1 MSMKTKAFSKTHLAA
16 GISLALGISSMMPAM
31 AQTAV
36 TEADREFADTLEEV
50 QVLGIR
56 GSLKRAMD
64 IKRDSNGVVDA
75 ISAEDIGKMPDSN
88 LAESLQ
94 RITGVSIN
102 RTNGEGQEITV
113 RGLGPNFNLV
123 TLNGRQM
130 PASGLEADAVNS
142 SRSYDFSNIASE
154 GISGVDVYKTSR
166 ADIATGGM
174 GATVNVRT
182 TRPLDDPG
190 FKFTIGGKAVYDQS
204 SADPELTPE
213 ISGLFSQTFADDT
226 FGVALSLSRQE
237 RQGGYRKASVPNG
250 WHTQSTQQANGW
262 FAGVNT
268 DSSEM
273 TDQDHILRPQNIEYN
288 FTEFERD
295 RTNGQLTLQYA
306 PSDSITATLDYTYS
320 EQEIAETN
328 NTLNVW
334 FWEGEGL
341 DDVNTE
347 WALGGAN
354 NAGGNVYFPVVFNH
368 FGGDDTV
375 FGVGDF
381 AQVNENKSLGLNVEW
396 VVNDRLVLEFDY
408 HDSDASSRADSP
420 YGNSSVIQIAEYG
433 SRAGAVVDFGQD
445 FAALGL
451 RSAAGGFLTA
461 GDFDASNLQPTGSSL
476 RNSEF
481 VNDIEQIQ
489 FKGSFEV
496 NQANITSIDF
506 GVGHMTNS
514 IHRGLMVAQRDNWS
528 AANGDPSELRDEV
541 FTALSLQ
548 SDFDNANS
556 TGQLANGAGTFD
568 MFDQYFGFTFA
579 DNAAD
584 VVASQAPA
592 NSANE
597 VNASVWPCADSFCVN
612 NQWTTDQSTEEVS
625 TSAYVQ
631 VNFESELDF
640 GILRASLGLRYEETE
655 VESSAVVPAYTG
667 IDWVADNEFSLI
679 DSGASTSSLYEADY
693 DYVLP
698 NLDVSLEL
706 NNDIVLR
713 ASFSESIA
721 RPNYNDISGG
731 VAIGTLRNLE
741 GDAQRGD
748 PTLLPHEST
757 NFDLSVEW
765 YFGEA
770 SYVALGYFQKEV
782 KNFVGVSTTSENL
795 FGLRNPS
802 QGPRF
807 QAAVSALGSGA
818 SSSDIRDYIF
828 ANYPETVTGNRIH
841 STSDDPLYSFNTTV
855 PVNEAEAD
863 IDGIEFAVQKTFES
877 GFGGLF
883 NYTVVDSDAEY
894 DRAEFDNQFAL
905 DGLSD
910 TLNIVA
916 FYEDE
921 KYSVRLAYNWRDEF
935 LINVDRA
942 NGNPEFVEEYSQ
954 IDLNMSYQYSEELS
968 VFMEG
973 LNLTDETT
981 RSFSRYDGALQNATE
996 LGSRFNMG
1004 VRYTF

>member
-1 MSMKTKAFSKTHLAA
+1 MEHKTYKKTQLAA
-16 GISLALGISSMMPAM
+16 AISLVLTAAVMSPAFG
-31 AQTAV
+31 QD
-36 TEADREFADTLEEV
+36 ADQEGMDQLEEITV
-50 QVLGIR
+50 TGIR
-56 GSLKRAMD
+56 GSLQRSMD
-64 IKRDSNGVVDA
+64 IKRDSSGIVDA

-102 RTNGEGQEITV
+102 RSNGEGQEITV

-130 PASGLEADAVNS
+130 PASSLEATTVNS
-142 SRSYDFSNIASE
+142 SRSFDFSNIASE

-166 ADIATGGM
+166 ADVATGGM

-190 FKFTIGGKAVYDQS
+190 LKFTLGGKAVYDQS

-213 ISGLFSQTFADDT
+213 ISGMFSQTFADDT
-226 FGVALSLSRQE
+226 IGVALSLSQQE
-237 RQGGYRKASVPNG
+237 RSGGYRQVSVPNG
-250 WHTQSTQQANGW
+250 WHTQSTQQVDGW

-268 DSSEM
+268 DNSEL

-306 PSDSITATLDYTYS
+306 PTESITATLDYTYS
-320 EQEIAETN
+320 KQEIASTN

-334 FWEGEGL
+334 FWEGEAL

-347 WALGGAN
+347 WALGGAD
-354 NAGGNVYFPVVFNH
+354 NAGGNVYYPVVYNQ

-381 AQVNENKSLGLNVEW
+381 AQVNENNSIGLNVEW
-396 VVNDRLVLEFDY
+396 AVSDRLVLEFDY
-408 HDSDASSRADSP
+408 HDSDATSKANSP
-420 YGNSSVIQIAEYG
+420 YGNSSVIQVAEYG
-433 SRAGAVVDFGQD
+433 TRSGAVVDFSQD
-445 FAALGL
+445 FAVLGL
-451 RSAAGGFLTA
+451 RAPGGGFLTA
-461 GDFDASNLQPTGSSL
+461 SDSSASGLQPTGSSL

-481 VNDIEQIQ
+481 VNDIEQVQ
-489 FKGSFEV
+489 FKGTFNV
-496 NQANITSIDF
+496 DQANITSIDF
-506 GVGHMTNS
+506 GIGRIDNS

-528 AANGDPSELRDEV
+528 ASNGDPAELRDEV
-541 FTALSLQ
+541 FTAQ
-548 SDFDNANS
+548 SVLGDFDNANS
-556 TGQLANGAGTFD
+556 SGQLANGAGSFD
-568 MFDQYFGFTFA
+568 MFDLYYAFDFA

-592 NSANE
+592 NSSNVVSAG
-597 VNASVWPCADSFCVN
+597 VWPCADRFCVN
-612 NQWTTDQSTEEVS
+612 NNWTTDQKTEEIS
-625 TSAYVQ
+625 TSVYVQ
-631 VNFESELDF
+631 VNFERELNF
-640 GILRASLGLRYEETE
+640 GVLRADLGLRYEETE

-679 DSGASTSSLYEADY
+679 DSGESTSSLYKADY
-693 DYVLP
+693 HYVLP
-698 NLDVSLEL
+698 NLDVSLAL
-706 NNDIVLR
+706 QHDIVLR
-713 ASFSESIA
+713 ASVSESIA
-721 RPNYNDISGG
+721 RPNYSDISGG
-731 VAIGTLRNLE
+731 VAIGTLRNLG

-757 NFDLSVEW
+757 NYDVSVEW

-770 SYVALGYFQKEV
+770 SYIALGYFTKDV
-782 KNFVGVSTTSENL
+782 TNFVGTSTTSENL

-807 QAAVSALGSGA
+807 QSAITALGAGA
-818 SSSDIRDYIF
+818 TSSEIRDYII
-828 ANYPETVTGNRIH
+828 ANFPDTVTGNLIH
-841 STSDDPLYSFNTTV
+841 STSDDPLYSFNTTI
-855 PVNEAEAD
+855 PVNEADAN
-863 IDGIEFAVQKTFES
+863 IQGFEFAVQKTFES

-883 NYTVVDSDAEY
+883 NYTWVDSDAEF
-894 DRAEFDNQFAL
+894 DRSEFSSQFAL

-916 FYEDE
+916 FYEKD

-935 LINVDRA
+935 LINTNRDH
-942 NGNPEFVEEYSQ
+942 GNPEFVEAYSQ
-954 IDLNMSYQYSEELS
+954 LDLNMSYQFNEQLS

-973 LNLTDETT
+973 LNLTEETT
-981 RSFSRYDGALQNATE
+981 RSFSRYEGALQSATE
-996 LGSRFNMG
+996 LGARYNIG
-1004 VRYTF
+1004 ARYTF